1 MVIVISINVC
11 CITTVWK
18 SIVKCFAQ
26 MLTANLNKHRLVD
39 LSYNSFI
46 SSKRFCIFEE
56 KRILAFIKKCL
67 NILVR
72 LLQLYA
78 ELPAR
83 ARV

>member
-1 MVIVISINVC
+1 
-11 CITTVWK
+11 
-18 SIVKCFAQ
+18 

-56 KRILAFIKKCL
+56 KRILAFIKKCV